1 MIPKY
6 TCDCCSL
13 CCRHLLVEAG
23 AVDVLRE
30 PRINIQRPLGKRAVS
45 LSILDACWV
54 LAGPGM
60 PCPFLNADNKC
71 GIYPTRPGT
80 CVSFIAGSAKCQELR
95 GVHGVPPLVPLPTA
109 ADIVTEIQAAALAEE
124 AQPA

>member
-1 MIPKY
+1 MKRIY
-6 TCDCCSL
+6 LCDQCGL
-13 CCRHLLVEAG
+13 CCRHLLVEAS

-30 PRINIQRPLGKRAVS
+30 PRIEIERPLGKRAKS
-45 LSILDACWV
+45 LSILDACWL

-80 CVSFIAGSAKCQELR
+80 CVAFMSGSAKCQELR
-95 GVHGVPPLVPLPTA
+95 AEHGVPPLTPRPA
-109 ADIVTEIQAAALAEE
+109 AVDIVTEIQAAALAEE
-124 AQPA
+124 TQPV